1 MKRNS
6 PFGPRLEALESREV
20 LNAVNLTSL
29 ALSQSEVNLTW
40 DLTGTADTAVVVERA
55 AKSTG
60 TFQTLTV
67 LPSSENTFT
76 DTSGWAGTAYNYR
89 VRTLTAAGPTPYT
102 AVAAA
107 TTQAVPSGA
116 LAQVTSL
123 RAVAASATTV
133 AVSFTDPNTSDAK
146 RGYIL
151 ERSADGVS
159 YQVIKS
165 LLTSTTWV
173 DTGLTPGATYSYR
186 VRGYSWNAPTSDYSP
201 PAAVTLSA
209 RAVGAPR
216 EPSALGAVAN
226 AATSVTIS
234 WTNNDSAST
243 RFKVERAVYDP
254 YHTMTWT
261 QIGLTAPGV
270 VSFTDTGT
278 VAERAYVYRV
288 RATSG
293 TGDSGYA
300 TPSSEVMYSI
310 FGTEI
315 GVVTPSAGTGVA
327 RVYDIGPG
335 QKYQKIADL
344 DWSKLGPGDTVN
356 IHYKVGGYHEL
367 FQISTRGTASAGI
380 TINGIPDPVTG
391 ALPVIDGYQA
401 VLAPQ
406 FVNSYAALS
415 GSGAVVVGVRPGYAI
430 GYKPGYITIQNLQIQ
445 NAYEGNADNTFTDY
459 DGTKKIY
466 GRVGAGIYLE
476 RAENITIKGC
486 TINDNGQG
494 VYGAGQSGFDRL
506 MMGVTLDGNYI
517 YGNGNIGSDRQHN
530 TYLEGIDT
538 LYQNNR
544 YGPLRA
550 GSLGAGLKD
559 RSAGLVIRNN
569 YIEGG
574 GHQLQLPEAQNQFD
588 LAVTLTS
595 YHQTFVYGN
604 TLVAPPG
611 SAASIIYYGG
621 DQGLLANYRKGV
633 LSLYN
638 NTIVTKSDLS
648 QIYKII
654 AVKLASSGETVDA
667 RNNIFAA
674 VPGAADAKLP
684 YFNLVSEDNN
694 AYFGRNW
701 VPSNYALS
709 FLAFSGHASGTQNL
723 IVGSSGDPGFV
734 SPGNGDYHLKATSA
748 AIDTSGQMAGGASAY
763 PVDREY
769 LDPRTSRPR
778 LVAGKALDL
787 GAFEYTGSVAGGG
800 AVVENVSSVAK
811 FGISAPAAAAAGSSF
826 TITVS
831 ALTSNGTVAT
841 GYRGAV
847 RFTSS
852 DVLAGLPAD
861 YTFTAADAG
870 VHTFT
875 ITLRTAGSRSIS
887 LVDKASA
894 ALVGSA
900 TFSVAA
906 AAVSSIQLSAPA
918 AVSSGSA
925 FTITATARDVYG
937 NVATGY
943 RGAVRFTSSDVLAG
957 LPADYT
963 FTAADAGVHTFTIT
977 LRTAGSRS
985 ISLVDKASA
994 ALVGSA
1000 TLSVAAVGLPY
1011 AVGTDAG
1018 PVATVTLF
1026 NPDGSVRFRVR
1037 PFGDNYTGGA
1047 SVATGDVT
1055 GDGVADVVVGSNGG
1069 MYSQAV
1075 IVDGAT
1081 GKVRPEQLL
1090 GANYYYGRVSV
1101 AVGDVTG
1108 DGIADVALGTDESGP
1123 RVRVYRGGDY
1133 AKLTEFSAGPATG
1146 YWGQTRVALGDLD
1159 ADGKAD
1165 LVVSGLY
1172 ATGTTVS
1179 GFAGTSLRTGSAP
1192 AALFST
1198 FSPGSAVT
1206 GKGVFLAIGDVDSDG
1221 YGDLVLGAGE
1231 WGNGRVV
1238 VYSGKS
1244 LVRTNTRTVLAE
1256 FLPPNADLVGGTR
1269 VTTRDVNGDGKSD
1282 ILTTS
1287 GDRLIAFAGGNLP
1300 PVGTL
1305 PPVLRVSDPYPEYA
1319 GKVWVG

>member
-1 MKRNS
+1 MPATTKAHVFMKRNS

-67 LPSSENTFT
+67 LPSNENTFT

-102 AVAAA
+102 AVTVA
-107 TTQAVPSGA
+107 TTQSVPSGA
-116 LAQVTSL
+116 LAQVTTL
-123 RAVAASATTV
+123 RAVATSSTTA
-133 AVSFTDPNTSDAK
+133 AVSFTDPNTSDTK

-173 DTGLTPGATYSYR
+173 DKGLTPGATYSYR
-186 VRGYSWNAPTSDYSP
+186 VRGYSWNAPTSDYSA

-209 RAVGAPR
+209 HAAGIPR

-234 WTNNDSAST
+234 WTNNDSAGT

-270 VSFTDTGT
+270 ASFTDTGT
-278 VAERAYVYRV
+278 AAERAYVYRV

-293 TGDSGYA
+293 AGDSGYA

-315 GVVTPSAGTGVA
+315 GVVTPSAGTGAA

-356 IHYKVGGYHEL
+356 IHYKAGGYHEL

-415 GSGAVVVGVRPGYAI
+415 GAGAVVVGVRPGYAV

-445 NAYEGNADNTFTDY
+445 NAYQGNADNTFTDY
-459 DGTKKIY
+459 NGTKKVY

-476 RAENITIKGC
+476 RAENVTIKGC

-530 TYLEGIDT
+530 TYLEGVDT

-544 YGPLRA
+544 YGPLRSGA
-550 GSLGAGLKD
+550 LGAGLKD

-574 GHQLQLPEAQNQFD
+574 AHQLQLPEADNQFD
-588 LAVTLTS
+588 LAITLAK
-595 YHQTFVYGN
+595 YHQAFVYGN

-611 SAASIIYYGG
+611 NAASIVYYGG
-621 DQGLLANYRKGV
+621 DGGLTPLYRKGV

-638 NTIVTKSDLS
+638 NTLVTRSDLS
-648 QIYKII
+648 QVYKII
-654 AVKLASSGETVDA
+654 AVKLATNGETVDA
-667 RNNIFAA
+667 RNNIFAT
-674 VPGAADAKLP
+674 VPSTPGAKSP
-684 YFNLVSEDNN
+684 YFNLVTENNN

-709 FLAFSGHASGTQNL
+709 FLTFSGHASGTQNL

-734 SPGNGDYHLKATSA
+734 SPGNGDYHLKATST
-748 AIDTSGQMAGGASAY
+748 AIDTSGQMAGGASAH

-787 GAFEYTGSVAGGG
+787 GAFEYSGSVTSGGT
-800 AVVENVSSVAK
+800 VVENVPSVAK
-811 FGISAPAAAAAGSSF
+811 FGISAPAAATAGSSF

-831 ALTSNGTVAT
+831 ALTSNGTAAT

-875 ITLRTAGSRSIS
+875 ITLRTAGSRSI
-887 LVDKASA
+887 
-894 ALVGSA
+894 
-900 TFSVAA
+900 
-906 AAVSSIQLSAPA
+906 
-918 AVSSGSA
+918 
-925 FTITATARDVYG
+925 
-937 NVATGY
+937 N
-943 RGAVRFTSSDVLAG
+943 
-957 LPADYT
+957 
-963 FTAADAGVHTFTIT
+963 
-977 LRTAGSRS
+977 
-985 ISLVDKASA
+985 LVDKASA

-1081 GKVRPEQLL
+1081 GKVRPEKFL
-1090 GANYYYGRVSV
+1090 GANYTYGRVSV

-1108 DGIADVALGTDESGP
+1108 DGIADIAMGTDESGP
-1123 RVRVYRGGDY
+1123 HVRVYRGGDY
-1133 AKLTEFSAGPATG
+1133 AKLTEFSAGPSTG

-1179 GFAGTSLRTGSAP
+1179 GFAGTSLRTGSTP

-1198 FSPGSAVT
+1198 FSPGSAM

-1231 WGNGRVV
+1231 WGNGRIV

-1269 VTTRDVNGDGKSD
+1269 VATRDVNGDGKSD